1 MYKKINLNM
10 AMHMYVCVISMYVCS
25 FIYTCGGG
33 KFTSASHLDTYGS
46 VISSMPFVTKVYASI

>member
-1 MYKKINLNM
+1 
-10 AMHMYVCVISMYVCS
+10 MHMYVCVISMYVCS

-33 KFTSASHLDTYGS
+33 KFTSASHLGTYGS